1 MKIFSNLAHAQDF
14 ASTPVKNATVYNNAY
29 PPSPKPDIEATPFS
43 SASQSSLLQLRG
55 YTERGDLEKLRHAID
70 ENPMVLVT
78 ASDTPTLLQI
88 RFRYNALHVAA
99 AAGGVRTLELILSY
113 LNSLDF
119 WRRIYPGTDDVTARD
134 RQWHVIDLYL
144 NSPELGNLE
153 TPLHF
158 ASKFGHL
165 PCVRLLAS
173 HPLTQLTVLNRS
185 SQTPAELAAC
195 RLVDRTNS
203 KSLTTE
209 EVFDTPLRFSM
220 LSNSIR
226 RALDENFIILADVM
240 HPRYAGERKP
250 SILPPINHHQLQA
263 VLARTLGRVPSGLD
277 VLLPF
282 LSVEICR
289 AAVNSGELVRG
300 VSGIDLKDY
309 EVREPVLSVRAFAGP
324 LSKSEAN
331 SLRSEWL
338 RTNSSL
344 LSKEFASIRLSDPE
358 KGYERQGRLLVPPLM
373 FNNVTY
379 GLFPPPRYLARLFG
393 THWFEYWDFLD
404 GFFDLASDQGL
415 TVLEECLK
423 KGKLKM
429 DVPHDRSKFDN
440 SAKTTETPD
449 ARIENGADS
458 LDGHS
463 CPFHLGDNNG
473 PSTPI
478 LRSRASGKES
488 STSNC
493 TTTKLKWQTYR
504 TGSAVTNILND
515 SLEDSDQS
523 VSQVSMEEE
532 VREEQPHPGNTECS
546 SPLSPLLGLLQK
558 LTFTSPL
565 RWLLLDGPAVRK
577 PLFDP
582 QRSLPPHKQSVV
594 LFQTSRKPQQSPG
607 KRRLSAVQKSSP
619 SANPTGEPVMKKP
632 SPRGLTQIQLS
643 TPIVPPLLR
652 HICRALPAGDPELE
666 TAVAALICSRE
677 KLKTTCSQKPD
688 APSACRLR
696 PVSLSK
702 FRTVS
707 LWKKNVEAAIHFSQA
722 HNNV

>member
-1 MKIFSNLAHAQDF
+1 MV
-14 ASTPVKNATVYNNAY
+14 VKLSFK
-29 PPSPKPDIEATPFS
+29 SPKPDIEATPFS
-43 SASQSSLLQLRG
+43 SASQSALLQVRG
-55 YTERGDLEKLRHAID
+55 YIERGDLENLCRAID
-70 ENPMVLVT
+70 ENPMLLVT

-119 WRRIYPGTDDVTARD
+119 WRRIYPGTDDVTARE

-173 HPLTQLTVLNRS
+173 HPLTQMTALNRS
-185 SQTPAELAAC
+185 SQTPADLAAC

-203 KSLTTE
+203 KSLATG
-209 EVFDTPLRFSM
+209 EVPDTPLRFAV
-220 LSNSIR
+220 LSSSIR
-226 RALDENFIILADVM
+226 RALDENFVILADVV

-250 SILPPINHHQLQA
+250 SILPPISHHQLQA
-263 VLARTLGRVPSGLD
+263 VLARTLERFPSGLD
-277 VLLPF
+277 VLFPF
-282 LSVEICR
+282 LFVEMCR
-289 AAVNSGELVRG
+289 AAVDLEDVVRG
-300 VSGIDLKDY
+300 VSQTDLKDY
-309 EVREPVLSVRAFAGP
+309 GVREPVLSVRAFAGP

-344 LSKEFASIRLSDPE
+344 FSKEFASIRLSDPE
-358 KGYERQGRLLVPPLM
+358 KGYERQGRY
-373 FNNVTY
+373 F
-379 GLFPPPRYLARLFG
+379 ARLFG
-393 THWFEYWDFLD
+393 TRWFEYWDFLD

-415 TVLEECLK
+415 SVLEECLK
-423 KGKLKM
+423 RGKLKIH
-429 DVPHDRSKFDN
+429 VPHDRPKPSN
-440 SAKTTETPD
+440 PAKTTD
-449 ARIENGADS
+449 ASDAGIEDGAHS

-463 CPFHLGDNNG
+463 YPFHLEGNNG

-478 LRSRASGKES
+478 MRLRAPGLKS
-488 STSNC
+488 SSSDC
-493 TTTKLKWQTYR
+493 TTTILKWQTYR
-504 TGSAVTNILND
+504 AGSGVTNILND

-523 VSQVSMEEE
+523 VSQLSMEEE
-532 VREEQPHPGNTECS
+532 FLEEQPHPGSTECS

-565 RWLLLDGPAVRK
+565 RWLLLDGPAVRE

-594 LFQTSRKPQQSPG
+594 LLQTPRNPQQSPG
-607 KRRLSAVQKSSP
+607 KRRLSAMQKGSP
-619 SANPTGEPVMKKP
+619 PANPAGEPVMKKP
-632 SPRGLTQIQLS
+632 SPRGPTQIRAS
-643 TPIVPPLLR
+643 IPVVPPLLR

-677 KLKTTCSQKPD
+677 KLKATCSQKPD
-688 APSACRLR
+688 APSACCLR

-707 LWKKNVEAAIHFSQA
+707 LWKKNVETAIHFSQT